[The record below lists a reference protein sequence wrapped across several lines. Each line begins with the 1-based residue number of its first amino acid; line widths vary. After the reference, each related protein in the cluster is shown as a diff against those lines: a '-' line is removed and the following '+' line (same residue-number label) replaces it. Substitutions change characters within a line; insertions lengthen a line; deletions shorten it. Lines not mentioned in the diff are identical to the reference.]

1 MASNVGKTNSKSYL
15 AKDFSSFRSDLV
27 TYARNYFSDQ
37 IQDFSEAGIGGM
49 FVELAAFVGDT
60 MSFYLDHQF
69 NELNPQTAIE
79 VRNVQNHAK
88 NVGVKVV
95 GAAPAVANVTFYIEV
110 PAVVL
115 SDGTYFP
122 SEDAMPIVKTD
133 TTLLSST
140 GVSFTLTED
149 LDFSDRNVDGVLL
162 SSYAVSVTDNSG
174 NPTHY
179 IMTKNLECVSGK
191 IRKDTYQINNVLQ
204 PFRKLTLT
212 RPDVTQIINVRDL
225 SGNEYYEVE
234 SLAQDTVFTRVQNLD
249 DDRDDVS
256 ENLNIIPAPY
266 RYISSVDFTTRLST
280 IQFGSGDATSTDD
293 DIIADPSD
301 LALPLYGK
309 KTFSTFSIDPNSLLK
324 TRTLGISPVNTTISI
339 EYRYGGGTSHNV
351 CSTIH
356 KVNKHS

>member
-1 MASNVGKTNSKSYL
+1 
-15 AKDFSSFRSDLV
+15 
-27 TYARNYFSDQ
+27 
-37 IQDFSEAGIGGM
+37 
-49 FVELAAFVGDT
+49 
-60 MSFYLDHQF
+60 
-69 NELNPQTAIE
+69 
-79 VRNVQNHAK
+79 
-88 NVGVKVV
+88 
-95 GAAPAVANVTFYIEV
+95 
-110 PAVVL
+110 
-115 SDGTYFP
+115 
-122 SEDAMPIVKTD
+122 
-133 TTLLSST
+133 
-140 GVSFTLTED
+140 
-149 LDFSDRNVDGVLL
+149 
-162 SSYAVSVTDNSG
+162 
-174 NPTHY
+174 
-179 IMTKNLECVSGK
+179 MTKNLECVSGK

-351 CSTIH
+351 AAQSIKSISTLKLMFPQSPTADVQNAVI
-356 KVNKHS
+356 KSFDVKNMTPASGGAAALTLEELRSLISPARNQQSRIVTQQDLLARLYTLPAVFGRVYRAGLRKNEENPLSTELYLICKDKNNNLIIAPDALKKNLRIF